1 MRKSDRMKTQS
12 IPFPHSAFI
21 SGAKPQTDPSRTVTA
36 PTQPE
41 VCMSFR
47 PVLVILALVLS
58 VASVDAQSDSP
69 VTASADVR
77 RMPPPP
83 TTDLVVAGRTI
94 ANWILAN
101 QLDSVTANMG
111 PGSNADTVRME
122 LTRFVERLAV
132 RGGNELKVIEEKVVR
147 RNGQYQYWR
156 TSEFQ
161 LAPSAVL
168 FRIVLTPDGKYG
180 GFGIGLANEAP
191 PIDP

>member
-1 MRKSDRMKTQS
+1 
-12 IPFPHSAFI
+12 
-21 SGAKPQTDPSRTVTA
+21 
-36 PTQPE
+36 
-41 VCMSFR
+41 MSFR

-58 VASVDAQSDSP
+58 AASVDAQSDAP
-69 VTASADVR
+69 VTASADVK

-101 QLDSVTANMG
+101 QLDSVAANMG
-111 PGSNADTVRME
+111 PGSNADTVKME

>member
-1 MRKSDRMKTQS
+1 
-12 IPFPHSAFI
+12 
-21 SGAKPQTDPSRTVTA
+21 
-36 PTQPE
+36 
-41 VCMSFR
+41 MSFR

-58 VASVDAQSDSP
+58 VASVHAQSDTP
-69 VTASADVR
+69 ATASAHVN

-83 TTDLVVAGRTI
+83 TTDLVVAGRAI

-101 QLDSVTANMG
+101 QLDSVAANMG
-111 PGSNADTVRME
+111 PGSNADTVKME

-132 RGGNELKVIEEKVVR
+132 RGGNELRVIEEKVVR